1 MANNLP
7 IPKTA
12 LLWNADKHRELQL
25 DLMAHR
31 RRGRGKRV
39 KELAELGLL
48 AERRGFRLERDGDTF
63 RLAMDDGFLIQ
74 VPAEGSAVTEDAS
87 QTVADDPISAHLMSQ
102 FVDQEDQSFGGD

>member
-74 VPAEGSAVTEDAS
+74 VPAVAENAS
-87 QTVADDPISAHLMSQ
+87 QAVADDPISAHLMSQ

>member
-63 RLAMDDGFLIQ
+63 RLTMDDGFLIQ
-74 VPAEGSAVTEDAS
+74 VPAVAEDAS
-87 QTVADDPISAHLMSQ
+87 HAVADDLISAHLMSQ